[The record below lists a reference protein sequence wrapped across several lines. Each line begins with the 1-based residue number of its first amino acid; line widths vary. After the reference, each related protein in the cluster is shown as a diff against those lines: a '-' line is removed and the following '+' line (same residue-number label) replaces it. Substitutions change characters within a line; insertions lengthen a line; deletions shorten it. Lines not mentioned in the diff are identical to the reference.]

1 MMHDPEAFQ
10 PEPGKMYV
18 YVIDAHDTPY
28 VKIGASSNPV
38 KRWNVV
44 KNLIPHESH
53 LAAMYE
59 PPEAVN
65 ALHVE
70 SYVHHHND
78 NLRAMGEWFCRDY
91 SWAINDIRRAEH
103 EITVNQFAGYTWH
116 VGKKE
121 FVKDE
126 MHSY

>member
-1 MMHDPEAFQ
+1 MMHDPEGFQ
-10 PEPGKMYV
+10 PKPGKMYV

-38 KRWNVV
+38 KRWNVI

-53 LAAMYE
+53 LAVVYE
-59 PPEAVN
+59 PPEGVN

-70 SYVHHHND
+70 SWLCGVLAHS
-78 NLRAMGEWFCRDY
+78 RARGEWF
-91 SWAINDIRRAEH
+91 ALPH
-103 EITVNQFAGYTWH
+103 EYVADMFSTCECNILSNQKLGYTWH

-126 MHSY
+126 